1 MYIDVKTQEEGIMS
15 FFSKFLDL
23 VVCNS
28 TFFIKVMA
36 CVDGV
41 SCYIC
46 QKRNGVWERMSSGK
60 G

>member
-28 TFFIKVMA
+28 TFFYKGYGL
-36 CVDGV
+36 CGW
-41 SCYIC
+41 CELLY
-46 QKRNGVWERMSSGK
+46 MSKEEWSLGANE
-60 G
+60 